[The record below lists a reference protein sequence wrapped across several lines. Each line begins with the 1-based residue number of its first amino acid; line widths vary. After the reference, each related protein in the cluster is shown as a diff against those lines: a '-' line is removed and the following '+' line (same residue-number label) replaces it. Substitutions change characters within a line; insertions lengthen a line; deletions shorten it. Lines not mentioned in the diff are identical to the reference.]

1 MNKTFLQA
9 LIPVSLILALSAC
22 SDSTPISRLQVQY
35 MTTNAAPI
43 MKTDTKAQA
52 QLAQASASIDQSAQQ
67 DASIQLATH
76 PEAKVA
82 PGLDPATTHMTQ
94 ISSLNWYGPLQPLL
108 AKIAV
113 TAGYQ
118 LRVLGNEP
126 ATPILIVIN
135 AQQQPLATI
144 LQNTIYQ
151 AAGKA
156 NVNVYPSTKIIELRY
171 PVSP

>member
-1 MNKTFLQA
+1 MKTKFLVA
-9 LIPVSLILALSAC
+9 LIPAGLTLALSAC

-52 QLAQASASIDQSAQQ
+52 QLAQASASVDQSAAQ

-76 PEAKVA
+76 PAAKVA
-82 PGLDPATTHMTQ
+82 PGLDPATIHMTQ

-108 AKIAV
+108 LKIAQ
-113 TAGYQ
+113 TSGYK

-135 AQQQPLATI
+135 AQDEPLADI

-156 NVNVYPSTKIIELRY
+156 TVNVYPNTNVIELRY
-171 PVSP
+171 PQQ

>member
-1 MNKTFLQA
+1 MKKTLLIA
-9 LIPVSLILALSAC
+9 LVPAGLALFLNGC

-43 MKTDTKAQA
+43 MKTDAKAQA
-52 QLAQASASIDQSAQQ
+52 QLAQASVSVDQSAEQ

-76 PEAKVA
+76 PAAKVA
-82 PGLDPATTHMTQ
+82 PALDPATIHMTQ

-108 AKIAV
+108 GKIADA
-113 TAGYQ
+113 AGYK

-135 AQQQPLATI
+135 AQDEPLATI

-156 NVNVYPSTKIIELRY
+156 TVNVYPNTKILELRY
-171 PVSP
+171 

>member
-1 MNKTFLQA
+1 MKTTFL
-9 LIPVSLILALSAC
+9 LALVPAGLSLLLSGC
-22 SDSTPISRLQVQY
+22 GDSTPISRLQVQY

-43 MKTDTKAQA
+43 MTTDAKAQA

-76 PEAKVA
+76 PAAKVA

-108 AKIAV
+108 GKIAN
-113 TAGYQ
+113 TAGYT
-118 LRVLGNEP
+118 LRVLGDAP

-135 AQQQPLATI
+135 VQDEPLANI
-144 LQNTIYQ
+144 LQNAIYQ

-156 NVNVYPSTKIIELRY
+156 TVNVYPNTKIIELRY
-171 PVSP
+171 PQ